1 MIFAYKLYLELL
13 EEPEKITLICGGQSP
28 AYYCLAMMNLK
39 IYDPNK
45 VNIIIL
51 PYSLFGVNITNVY
64 HLHELYAERIKEKG
78 IKVNDN
84 IIILDGVHSGAG
96 INSLTQSLRH
106 CFKKQDLNIRKY
118 AINHNFGISSIPVDR
133 EYELKYEPIFSDSF
147 PRIVVSY
154 RPEYFNSSKRFIN
167 NFLIGEKN
175 EIAHMI
181 IDIAKN
187 YPDNQLDDNE
197 WYKLNNPINLPT
209 DLSLANEL
217 KYRSFNSNNKVYFT
231 PEIVYD
237 NNNNKVYKCVN
248 CDTISGTHAV
258 MNPNYFSHKYN
269 CININKLPKEEC

>member
-133 EYELKYEPIFSDSF
+133 EYELKYEPIFVF
-147 PRIVVSY
+147 
-154 RPEYFNSSKRFIN
+154 
-167 NFLIGEKN
+167 
-175 EIAHMI
+175 
-181 IDIAKN
+181 
-187 YPDNQLDDNE
+187 
-197 WYKLNNPINLPT
+197 YKP
-209 DLSLANEL
+209 
-217 KYRSFNSNNKVYFT
+217 
-231 PEIVYD
+231 
-237 NNNNKVYKCVN
+237 
-248 CDTISGTHAV
+248 
-258 MNPNYFSHKYN
+258 
-269 CININKLPKEEC
+269 